1 MQEENQSKIE
11 SISQGKNYPPS
22 ARSRILMERD
32 YDLFERAQDGSL
44 IWRGS
49 VHGLENARRK
59 LQELAKRTTNECFAI
74 HTPTRQIVAL
84 VNIAQAGQLRAKR
97 VVFQIEYDE
106 HRLVSRIEL
115 LKQNGYE
122 VVSVVGNEAAK
133 IVLSSP
139 QDCDLFIVGHAAA
152 EQTRREMVDWLK
164 ARYPHIKIIALSSPD
179 HQKIDAVDYNVI
191 LNGPDEWLS
200 IVAAALR

>member
-1 MQEENQSKIE
+1 
-11 SISQGKNYPPS
+11 
-22 ARSRILMERD
+22 
-32 YDLFERAQDGSL
+32 
-44 IWRGS
+44 
-49 VHGLENARRK
+49 
-59 LQELAKRTTNECFAI
+59 
-74 HTPTRQIVAL
+74 
-84 VNIAQAGQLRAKR
+84 
-97 VVFQIEYDE
+97 
-106 HRLVSRIEL
+106 L

-179 HQKIDAVDYNVI
+179 HHRLQCNTQR
-191 LNGPDEWLS
+191 S
-200 IVAAALR
+200 

>member
-1 MQEENQSKIE
+1 
-11 SISQGKNYPPS
+11 
-22 ARSRILMERD
+22 MERD
-32 YDLFERAQDGSL
+32 YDLFERSQDGSL

-191 LNGPDEWLS
+191 LNGPGEWLS